1 MCSVGVQLL
10 ISEPTLQD
18 GVEAEE
24 GEITYCVTSRCASE
38 HTRLCVTG
46 FVRHIII

>member
-24 GEITYCVTSRCASE
+24 GEITYCVTSRSLQGVPLN
-38 HTRLCVTG
+38 TQGSV
-46 FVRHIII
+46 